1 MAGPFKTEN
10 QIGIFSRITENP
22 NEEFDLYFE
31 RSPGKDPLEMSLID
45 EELFKSIEYTVT
57 IVKSLKHTKKET
69 KRVYFNKLLSLA
81 RVGFLGVSPQP
92 KLAQTSLDLVKQEI
106 LLIEGHRIKNR
117 YMKLLGIGALVSIV
131 ACWIVYGVFSS
142 ITNITPLIGYFS
154 VWTGSMVGLWI
165 SFGARKLTFQLD
177 DLSVLEK
184 DNMNIYIRLPYI
196 GLCAIIFFLLLNSE
210 IFSFEIG
217 ETSFEA
223 ITGRT
228 EFQLLI
234 GVIAGLFESKL
245 GSSIYEKIQGL
256 TIK

>member
-1 MAGPFKTEN
+1 MT
-10 QIGIFSRITENP
+10 IFSRITENE

-31 RSPGKDPLEMSLID
+31 RAHGKDPTEMSLID
-45 EELFKSIEYTVT
+45 EELYKDLEYTAT
-57 IVKSLKHTKKET
+57 IIKSLKHTKKET
-69 KRVYFNKLLSLA
+69 KRIYFNKLLSLA

-106 LLIEGHRIKNR
+106 LLVEGHRIKNR
-117 YMKLLGIGALVSIV
+117 YMKLLGLGAFVSIL

-142 ITNITPLIGYFS
+142 ITNITPLIGYFY
-154 VWTGSMVGLWI
+154 VWSGAMAGIWI
-165 SFGARKLTFQLD
+165 SFGARKITFQLD

-196 GLCAIIFFLLLNSE
+196 GLCALIFFLLLNSN
-210 IFSFEIG
+210 IFSFDIG
-217 ETSFEA
+217 ETSSEA

-228 EFQLLI
+228 EFQLLV
-234 GVIAGLFESKL
+234 GVIAGLLESKL